1 MYQENSHTITLQIDA
16 LLDIW
21 RDYRDETNEN
31 CKEKLPEPPGLR
43 DRLVQE
49 IQFFLENV
57 KEKSRLQG
65 L

>member
-1 MYQENSHTITLQIDA
+1 M
-16 LLDIW
+16 DIW

-43 DRLVQE
+43 ERLVQE